1 MKPDHEST
9 LLVEMRDITKHFPGV
24 VANDHTGL
32 EVKRGEIHALLGE
45 NGAGK
50 STLMNILSGLYQ
62 PDAGDIWVKGE
73 KQNFRSTR
81 DAIRTGIGMVH
92 QHFSLV
98 DVFTVAENVMIG
110 LDQPGL
116 RLELGEVEEKLEAMG
131 QQYGLQVD
139 PRAKIW
145 QLSVGEQQRVE
156 ILKML
161 YRNAE
166 LLILDEP
173 TAVLTPQEAEDLAT
187 VLRQMTSSGK
197 SVLYIS
203 HKLEEVLRV
212 ADRITVL
219 RDGKNVATAAAA
231 EVDKA
236 KLTELMVGSEVL
248 PMPEKQEGQTRKPV
262 MLQARDLWVK
272 GNRGYDAVQGLAF
285 ALRGGEIL
293 GIAGVS
299 GNGQRELAEAI
310 AGLRR
315 IERGTVVL
323 DQKDITNRS
332 PKEVIDQGLSL
343 IPENCKE
350 MGLIPELGLYEN
362 AILKNYYHPPIAQRG
377 LINRD
382 EVRKYSREIVERFA
396 VRVADLNE
404 PVWKLSGGN
413 LQRLLLGRE
422 IAGNP
427 RVLIAANP
435 TRGLDVQ
442 AATEIRKLLLE
453 QRGKGAAILL
463 ISEDLDEILSIADR
477 VAVIYNGQII
487 GEMESEEAKVKEIG
501 LMMMGS
507 KVGGD

>member
-1 MKPDHEST
+1 MNPDQENT
-9 LLVEMRDITKHFPGV
+9 LLVEMRDITKYFPGV
-24 VANDHTGL
+24 IANKNTRL

-62 PDAGDIWVKGE
+62 PDSGEIWVKGQ
-73 KQNFRSTR
+73 KQDFRSTR
-81 DAIRTGIGMVH
+81 DAIQAGIGMVH

-98 DVFTVAENVMIG
+98 DVFTVAENVLIG
-110 LDQPGL
+110 LPQPGL
-116 RLELGEVEEKLEAMG
+116 RLELGEVEERLEEMG
-131 QQYGLQVD
+131 SRYGLQVE
-139 PRAKIW
+139 PMAKIW

-161 YRNAE
+161 FREAE

-187 VLRQMTSSGK
+187 ILRQMTLSGK

-203 HKLEEVLRV
+203 HKLEEVLQV

-219 RDGKNVATAAAA
+219 RDGRNVATVRAA
-231 EVDKA
+231 EVDKK
-236 KLTELMVGSEVL
+236 KLTQLMVGSEVL
-248 PMPEKQEGQTRKPV
+248 PMPERQEEKISGSM
-262 MLQARDLWVK
+262 MLQIRDLWVK
-272 GNRGYDAVQGLAF
+272 GNRGYDAVQGLGLE
-285 ALRGGEIL
+285 LRSGEIL
-293 GIAGVS
+293 GVAGVS

-315 IERGTVVL
+315 IEKGKIFLAERDVTNGT
-323 DQKDITNRS
+323 
-332 PKEVIDQGLSL
+332 PKEIIAQGLSL

-350 MGLIPELGLYEN
+350 MGLIPELGIHEN
-362 AILKNYYHPPIAQRG
+362 AILKNYYQSPISTRG
-377 LINRD
+377 FINRN
-382 EVRKYSREIVERFA
+382 EVNKHSREIVERFS

-427 RVLIAANP
+427 CVLIAANP
-435 TRGLDVQ
+435 TRGLDIQ
-442 AATEIRKLLLE
+442 AVTEIRKLLLE

-463 ISEDLDEILSIADR
+463 ISEDLDEIFSLADR

-487 GEMESEEAKVKEIG
+487 GEVESEDAQIEEIG

-507 KVGGD
+507 KGGGD